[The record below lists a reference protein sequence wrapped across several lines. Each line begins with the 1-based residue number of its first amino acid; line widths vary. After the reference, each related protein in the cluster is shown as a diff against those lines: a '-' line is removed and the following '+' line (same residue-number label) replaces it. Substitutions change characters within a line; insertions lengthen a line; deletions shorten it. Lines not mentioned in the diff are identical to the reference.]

1 MNPRVMAY
9 ICVDGASDA
18 IAFYQ
23 RAFGA
28 RERCR
33 LPVSEG
39 GPLGHAE
46 VAIGDSV
53 LFLADEY
60 PQNNWRSPASLGA
73 NSASIVLAVDD
84 CEAAMKQAIDAG
96 ATLERPIADQPGARG
111 GWVIDPFG
119 HHWNIMTPKPEFFA
133 RS

>member
-1 MNPRVMAY
+1 MAY
-9 ICVDGASDA
+9 ICVDGAAEA
-18 IAFYQ
+18 IAFYE

-33 LPVSEG
+33 LPVSGG

-60 PQNNWRSPASLGA
+60 PPKNWRSPASLGA
-73 NSASIVLAVDD
+73 NSASIVLSVDD
-84 CEAAMKQAIDAG
+84 CDATMKRAIDAG
-96 ATLERPIADQPGARG
+96 ATLERPVADQPGGRG

-119 HHWNIMTPKPEFFA
+119 HHWNIMTPTPEFFA